1 MNFQNTETQFLFR
14 LNPLDII
21 DGKLQEIQTK
31 ASLNL
36 DQVMEI
42 FYEISSVQLRP
53 GRYMWYS
60 NKKPLLS
67 LSWSV
72 SPF

>member
-53 GRYMWYS
+53 GI
-60 NKKPLLS
+60 
-67 LSWSV
+67 
-72 SPF
+72 

>member
-1 MNFQNTETQFLFR
+1 MDCCCLKRFELIILLIVMNFQNTETQFLFR

-53 GRYMWYS
+53 GI
-60 NKKPLLS
+60 
-67 LSWSV
+67 
-72 SPF
+72 